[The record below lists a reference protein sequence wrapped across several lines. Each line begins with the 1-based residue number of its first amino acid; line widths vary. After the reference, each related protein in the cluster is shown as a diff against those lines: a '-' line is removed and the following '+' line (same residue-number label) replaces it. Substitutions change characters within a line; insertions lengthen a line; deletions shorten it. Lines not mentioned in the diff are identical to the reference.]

1 MKILLIEDDKGLRTG
16 ISFVLSQEGYEVWE
30 AGTAREGMLFLKESS
45 QKLF

>member
-30 AGTAREGMLFLKESS
+30 AEQPEKVMLFLKESS